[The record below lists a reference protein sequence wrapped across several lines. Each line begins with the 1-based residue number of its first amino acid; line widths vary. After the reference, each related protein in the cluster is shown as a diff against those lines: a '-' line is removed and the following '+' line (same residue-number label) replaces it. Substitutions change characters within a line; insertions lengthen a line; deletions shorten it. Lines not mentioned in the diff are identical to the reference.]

1 MKDNVVKALLHKVIS
16 GIHGIDEDETQSYIK
31 YFQALAR
38 YKYDN
43 YQQYS
48 AGLRFIETLA
58 IWLEQFDSY
67 DKKIALDFVR
77 DRIVYISSSEINLI
91 AESCFV
97 DKLQYILMKITANN
111 LNVPKYKLK
120 FIEDSKEY
128 AILKRQ
134 SLFCGLSDGARL
146 DIFRRANTG
155 ILSHEQI
162 YLTYELS
169 EQRILKMQDQLVEDL
184 NGDSFQMNLDKNS
197 EDSKF
202 KTLFLIDDFSASGT
216 SYLKSSETT
225 GELKGKIAGLY
236 RDLFGESDSSKIESA
251 FDTQNLKIYIILY
264 ICSTQAKDTIE
275 SNFDKLFEL
284 YKHRPE
290 LIIMHELDGQYTIDK
305 NDEIFNVCLN
315 DDYYD
320 KDLIEDKHT
329 QANIQLGFSNC
340 ALPLIL
346 EHNTPNNSVPLLWT
360 YEYSDIFKG
369 LFPRIPRHRVL

>member
-1 MKDNVVKALLHKVIS
+1 MRDDVVKALLEKVIS
-16 GIHGIDEDETQSYIK
+16 SIDGVDEDKTQSYIK

-58 IWLEQFDSY
+58 IWLEQFDSS
-67 DKKIALDFVR
+67 DKKIALDFIMERV
-77 DRIVYISSSEINLI
+77 VYISSAEINLI

-97 DKLQYILMKITANN
+97 DKLQYILMDITAEK
-111 LNVPKYKLK
+111 LDIPKYKLK
-120 FIEDSKEY
+120 NIEESIDYK
-128 AILKRQ
+128 ILRRQ

-169 EQRILKMQDQLVEDL
+169 EQRVAKMKDELVEDL
-184 NGDSFQMNLDKNS
+184 KNS
-197 EDSKF
+197 YQLDIDTNSNESKF
-202 KTLFLIDDFSASGT
+202 KSLFLIDDFSASGT
-216 SYLKSSETT
+216 SYLKQNTE
-225 GELKGKIAGLY
+225 GHLKGKIAGLY
-236 RDLFGESDSSKIESA
+236 KDLFGNEKSKIELA
-251 FDTQNLKIYIILY
+251 FDKNNLKIYIILY
-264 ICSTQAKDTIE
+264 ICSTQAKQTIE

-284 YKHRPE
+284 YEHRPE
-290 LIIMHELDGQYTIDK
+290 LIIMHELDEKYKIQNNEKIFSLCKTDK
-305 NDEIFNVCLN
+305 
-315 DDYYD
+315 YYD
-320 KDLIEDKHT
+320 KELIEDKHT
-329 QANIQLGFSNC
+329 QKNIQLGFSDC

-360 YEYSDIFKG
+360 YEYSEIFKG
-369 LFPRIPRHRVL
+369 LFPRIPRHRVI

>member
-1 MKDNVVKALLHKVIS
+1 MKDDVVKALLDKVIS
-16 GIHGIDEDETQSYIK
+16 SIEGIDEDDTQSYIK

-58 IWLEQFDSY
+58 IWLEQFGSD
-67 DKKIALDFVR
+67 DKKIALDFIKN
-77 DRIVYISSSEINLI
+77 RIVYVSSSEINLI

-97 DKLQYILMKITANN
+97 DKLQYILMEITAEK
-111 LNVPKYKLK
+111 LQVPKFKLK

-128 AILKRQ
+128 EILRRQ

-169 EQRILKMQDQLVEDL
+169 EQRILKMKEQLVEDL
-184 NGDSFQMNLDKNS
+184 NTKFQLNLDESS

-202 KTLFLIDDFSASGT
+202 KSLFLIDDFSASGT
-216 SYLKSSETT
+216 SYLKLSSES

-236 RDLFGESDSSKIESA
+236 QDLFSGNGDSKIESA
-251 FDTQNLKIYIILY
+251 FDKANLKIYIILY

-275 SNFDKLFEL
+275 GNFDKLYEV

-290 LIIMHELDGQYTIDK
+290 LIIMHELDEQYKIK
-305 NDEIFNVCLN
+305 NEEEIFNICMN
-315 DDYYD
+315 DEYYD

-329 QANIQLGFSNC
+329 QKNIKLGFSDC

-360 YEYSDIFKG
+360 YEYSEIFKG

>member
-1 MKDNVVKALLHKVIS
+1 MKDDVVKALLDKVIS
-16 GIHGIDEDETQSYIK
+16 SIEGIDEDDTQSYIK

-58 IWLEQFDSY
+58 IWLEQFGSD
-67 DKKIALDFVR
+67 DKKNALDFIKN
-77 DRIVYISSSEINLI
+77 RIVYVSSSEINLI

-97 DKLQYILMKITANN
+97 DKLQYILMEITAEK
-111 LNVPKYKLK
+111 LQVPKFKLK

-128 AILKRQ
+128 EILRRQ

-169 EQRILKMQDQLVEDL
+169 EQRILKMKEQLVEDL
-184 NGDSFQMNLDKNS
+184 NTKFQLNLDESS

-202 KTLFLIDDFSASGT
+202 KSLFLIDDFSASGT
-216 SYLKSSETT
+216 SYLKLSSES

-236 RDLFGESDSSKIESA
+236 QDLFSGNGDSKIESA
-251 FDTQNLKIYIILY
+251 FDKANLKIYIILY

-275 SNFDKLFEL
+275 GNFDKLYEV

-290 LIIMHELDGQYTIDK
+290 LIIMHELDEQYKIK
-305 NDEIFNVCLN
+305 NEEEIFNICMN
-315 DDYYD
+315 DEYYD

-329 QANIQLGFSNC
+329 QKNIKLGFSDC

-346 EHNTPNNSVPLLWT
+346 EHNTPNNSVPILWT
-360 YEYSDIFKG
+360 YEYSEIFKG

>member
-1 MKDNVVKALLHKVIS
+1 MRDDVVKALLEKVIS
-16 GIHGIDEDETQSYIK
+16 SIDEIDEDMTQSYIK

-58 IWLEQFDSY
+58 IWLEQFDSI
-67 DKKIALDFVR
+67 DKKNALDFIMN
-77 DRIVYISSSEINLI
+77 RIVYISSSEINLI
-91 AESCFV
+91 AESCFI
-97 DKLQYILMKITANN
+97 DKLQYILINITAVKI
-111 LNVPKYKLK
+111 NVPEYKLK
-120 FIEDSKEY
+120 HIEKSNEY
-128 AILKRQ
+128 EVLKRQ

-169 EQRILKMQDQLVEDL
+169 EQRVAKMKDELIEDL
-184 NGDSFQMNLDKNS
+184 NNRFKLELNKDSEQA
-197 EDSKF
+197 KF

-216 SYLKSSETT
+216 SYLKQNEK
-225 GELKGKIAGLY
+225 GQLKGKIAGLY
-236 RDLFGESDSSKIESA
+236 EDLFDSSKTIYDSA
-251 FDTQNLKIYIILY
+251 FDKRNLKIYIILY
-264 ICSTQAKDTIE
+264 ICSTQAKVTIE
-275 SNFDKLFEL
+275 SNFDKLFEI
-284 YKHRPE
+284 YNHKPE
-290 LIIMHELDGQYTIDK
+290 LIIMHELDEQYQIK
-305 NDEIFNVCLN
+305 NHEGIFDICKKEK
-315 DDYYD
+315 YYD
-320 KDLIEDKHT
+320 KELIEDKHT
-329 QANIQLGFSNC
+329 QKNIQLGFSDC

-360 YEYSDIFKG
+360 YDYSDIFKG

>member
-1 MKDNVVKALLHKVIS
+1 MRDDVVKALLEKVIS
-16 GIHGIDEDETQSYIK
+16 SIDEIDEDMTQSYIK

-58 IWLEQFDSY
+58 IWLEQFDSI
-67 DKKIALDFVR
+67 DKKIALDFIMN
-77 DRIVYISSSEINLI
+77 RIVYISSSEINLI
-91 AESCFV
+91 AESCFI
-97 DKLQYILMKITANN
+97 DKLQYILINITAIKI
-111 LNVPKYKLK
+111 NVPEYKLK
-120 FIEDSKEY
+120 HIEKSYEY
-128 AILKRQ
+128 EVLKRQ

-169 EQRILKMQDQLVEDL
+169 EQRVSKMKDELIEDL
-184 NGDSFQMNLDKNS
+184 NNRFKLELNKDSEQA
-197 EDSKF
+197 KF

-216 SYLKSSETT
+216 SYLKQNDK

-236 RDLFGESDSSKIESA
+236 KDLFDPSKTIYDSV
-251 FDTQNLKIYIILY
+251 FDKRNLKIYIILY
-264 ICSTQAKDTIE
+264 ICSTQAKITIE
-275 SNFDKLFEL
+275 SNFDKLFEI
-284 YKHRPE
+284 YNHKPE
-290 LIIMHELDGQYTIDK
+290 LIIMHELDEQYQIK
-305 NDEIFNVCLN
+305 NHEGIFDICKKEK
-315 DDYYD
+315 YYD
-320 KDLIEDKHT
+320 KELIEDKHT
-329 QANIQLGFSNC
+329 QKNIQLGFSDC

-360 YEYSDIFKG
+360 YDYSDIFKG

>member
-1 MKDNVVKALLHKVIS
+1 MKDDVVKALLDKVIS
-16 GIHGIDEDETQSYIK
+16 SIEGIDEDDTQSYIK

-58 IWLEQFDSY
+58 IWLEQFGSD
-67 DKKIALDFVR
+67 DKKIALDFIK
-77 DRIVYISSSEINLI
+77 DRIVYVSSSEINLI

-97 DKLQYILMKITANN
+97 DKLQYILMEITAEK
-111 LNVPKYKLK
+111 LQVPKFKLK

-128 AILKRQ
+128 EILRRQ

-146 DIFRRANTG
+146 DVFRRANTG

-169 EQRILKMQDQLVEDL
+169 EQRILKMKEQLVVDL
-184 NGDSFQMNLDKNS
+184 NNKFQLNLNESS

-202 KTLFLIDDFSASGT
+202 KSLFLIDDFSASGT
-216 SYLKSSETT
+216 SYLKLSSES

-236 RDLFGESDSSKIESA
+236 QDLFSGNGDSKIESA
-251 FDTQNLKIYIILY
+251 FDKANLKIYIILY

-275 SNFDKLFEL
+275 GNFDKLYEV

-290 LIIMHELDGQYTIDK
+290 LIIMHELDEQYKIK
-305 NDEIFNVCLN
+305 NEEEIFNICLN
-315 DDYYD
+315 DEYYD

-329 QANIQLGFSNC
+329 QKNIKLGFSDC

-346 EHNTPNNSVPLLWT
+346 EHNTPNNSVPILWT
-360 YEYSDIFKG
+360 YEYSEIFKG